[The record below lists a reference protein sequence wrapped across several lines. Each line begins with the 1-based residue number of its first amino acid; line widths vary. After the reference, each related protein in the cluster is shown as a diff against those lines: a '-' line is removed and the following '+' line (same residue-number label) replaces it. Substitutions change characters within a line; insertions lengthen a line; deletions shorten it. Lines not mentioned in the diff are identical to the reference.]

1 MVRFVHTADWQI
13 GMKAT
18 HVGTVGEAVR
28 AERFAAAQRVV
39 DAAKEHGAQ
48 FIAVAGDTFEDN
60 AVDRVLIQK
69 VGDILAAFDGPVYL
83 IPGNHDPLVPGSV
96 WEHAVWK
103 SHANLRVLVEASPVE
118 IDGAVLF
125 PCPLHEKHS
134 MMDPT
139 RWIDASKHGEIAIG
153 IAHGSVQGVVQDDL
167 DYPIARDAAARTGLD
182 YLALGH
188 WHSTATY
195 EDDSGAT
202 RIAYSGTHETTKFG
216 ERDSG
221 NVLLVEIE
229 KRGESPKT
237 TSIRTGGLNWESLE
251 EDIGEAG
258 DLARFRERI
267 ETLPDPD
274 STLLDISLTGVLHSE
289 EHDQIARIDEIVRS
303 RFLHGR
309 IDHSQL
315 LPCPTDDNWLN
326 DVPVGVMRE
335 VAERLRQL
343 GDPAMADRPE
353 YATPEVAA
361 RAMIELYRMIHEVK
375 K

>member
-39 DAAKEHGAQ
+39 DSAKEHGAQ

-96 WEHAVWK
+96 WDHGVWK
-103 SHANLRVLVEASPVE
+103 SHANLHVLVKTSPVE

-125 PCPLHEKHS
+125 PSPLREKHS
-134 MMDPT
+134 MTDPT
-139 RWIDASKHGEIAIG
+139 RWIDANQCGEIAIG

-167 DYPIARDAAARTGLD
+167 DYPIARDAAARAGLD

-188 WHSTATY
+188 WHSTAHY
-195 EDDSGAT
+195 EDAAGAT
-202 RIAYSGTHETTKFG
+202 RMAYSGTHETTKFG

-229 KRGESPKT
+229 KRGDSPKM
-237 TSIRTGGLNWESLE
+237 TSIRSGGLTWESLE

-258 DLARFRERI
+258 DLARLRERI
-267 ETLPDPD
+267 ETIPDPD

-289 EHDQIARIDEIVRS
+289 EHDQVARIDEIVRS
-303 RFLHGR
+303 RFLYGR

-315 LPCPTDDNWLN
+315 LPRPTDDNWLN

-335 VAERLRQL
+335 VAERLRAL
-343 GDPAMADRPE
+343 GDPAKADRPE